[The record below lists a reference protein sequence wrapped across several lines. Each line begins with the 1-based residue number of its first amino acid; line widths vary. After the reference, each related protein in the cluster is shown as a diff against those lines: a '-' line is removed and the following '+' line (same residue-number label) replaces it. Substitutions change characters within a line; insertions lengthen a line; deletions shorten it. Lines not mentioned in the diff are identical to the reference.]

1 VVVEFIKE
9 IKDTH
14 RKKVSEQVLDDVKAG
29 YIGRFVMQVEN
40 PSPLLAMR

>member
-14 RKKVSEQVLDDVKAG
+14 RKKVSEQVLDDVKPV
-29 YIGRFVMQVEN
+29 I
-40 PSPLLAMR
+40 LDDL

>member
-14 RKKVSEQVLDDVKAG
+14 RKKFSEQVLDDVKPV
-29 YIGRFVMQVEN
+29 I
-40 PSPLLAMR
+40 LDDL

>member
-14 RKKVSEQVLDDVKAG
+14 RKVSEQVLDDVKPV
-29 YIGRFVMQVEN
+29 I
-40 PSPLLAMR
+40 LDDL